1 MKVSRLLRH
10 ALNMP
15 DTLPGETG
23 FSVLRLPLHSPLHSA
38 LPFTI
43 STDALAIVARLLI
56 ADVLTL

>member
-1 MKVSRLLRH
+1 
-10 ALNMP
+10 MP

-23 FSVLRLPLHSPLHSA
+23 FSVLRLSLHSPLHSA